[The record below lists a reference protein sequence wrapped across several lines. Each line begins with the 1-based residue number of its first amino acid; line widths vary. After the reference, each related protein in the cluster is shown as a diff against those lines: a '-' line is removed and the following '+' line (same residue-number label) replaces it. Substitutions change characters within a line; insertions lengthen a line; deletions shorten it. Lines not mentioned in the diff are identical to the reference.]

1 MSQRQLTPADYVA
14 MLRRRWVSIA
24 VLTLVGGPLA
34 YGVSKLLPNRY
45 KSQTLVLV
53 DAPTVPSDV
62 VRPVVTADLNQ
73 RLASMQEQILSRTR
87 LEPIIRQFGLYPKD
101 VNLKPMEELVARLR
115 KDIEVTP
122 VEAMAETRS
131 QELPGFHVSVTL
143 DNAKTA
149 QAVCASITSMF
160 IEESVHLR
168 EQRSEDTTTFLSQQ
182 LADAKA
188 KLDAQ
193 DSRLAAFKS
202 QHLNALPD
210 EEQTNLNLLNNLTT
224 QLDAATQ
231 ALARAQ
237 QDKSF
242 AESMLAPQVEEW
254 KTTQAGRNPNTLQ
267 QQLAALE
274 TQLTNLRARYTDDY
288 PDVIKAKND
297 IAALKKQIADTNSPK
312 GNPDSTK
319 DTNAAIEPPQIQQ
332 LRAQIHTYEQAI
344 AAKQA
349 EQDQIKMQISVYQAR
364 VQSSPA
370 IEQQYK
376 ELTRDYQTASDFY
389 NDLLK
394 KRDQSA
400 MATDL
405 EHQQQGEQFRILD
418 PANLPDKPSF
428 PNRRLFAL
436 GGLIGGM
443 ALGFGLAFLIEVRDT
458 SLKTE
463 SDVEFTLRLPVLAM
477 VPAIKSADGKRAQ
490 LDKTSTS
497 DDARLSA
504 SLRA

>member
-1 MSQRQLTPADYVA
+1 MSQRQLTPADYLA
-14 MLRRRWVSIA
+14 MLRRRWVLIA
-24 VLTLVGGPLA
+24 VLTFAGGPLA

-101 VNLKPMEELVARLR
+101 INVKPMEELVARLR
-115 KDIEVTP
+115 KDVEVTP

-131 QELPGFHVSVTL
+131 QELPGFHVSATL

-149 QAVCASITSMF
+149 QAVCATITSMF
-160 IEESVHLR
+160 IQESVHLR

-188 KLDAQ
+188 KLDEQ
-193 DSRLAAFKS
+193 DAKLATFKS

-242 AESMLAPQVEEW
+242 AESLLAPQLEEW

-267 QQLAALE
+267 QQLATLE

-288 PDVIKAKND
+288 PDVIKAKSD
-297 IAALKKQIADTNSPK
+297 IASLKKQMADSNTARS
-312 GNPDSTK
+312 NPDDPK
-319 DTNAAIEPPQIQQ
+319 DANTSIEPPQIQQ
-332 LRAQIHTYEQAI
+332 LRAQIHAHEQAI

-349 EQDQIKMQISVYQAR
+349 EQDQIKQQIAVYQAR

-418 PANLPDKPSF
+418 PANLPDKPTF

-436 GGLIGGM
+436 GGFVGGM

-463 SDVEFTLRLPVLAM
+463 SDVEFTLHLPVLAM
-477 VPAIKSADGKRAQ
+477 VPAIKSADGKRA
-490 LDKTSTS
+490 LNGHSTS
-497 DDARLSA
+497 ADAGLSA
-504 SLRA
+504 GLRA

>member
-1 MSQRQLTPADYVA
+1 MTQRQLTPADYVA
-14 MLRRRWVSIA
+14 MLRRRWVLIA
-24 VLTLVGGPLA
+24 ILTCVGGPLA

-73 RLASMQEQILSRTR
+73 RLASMQEQILSRSR

-101 VNLKPMEELVARLR
+101 VAVKPMDDLVSRLR

-149 QAVCASITSMF
+149 QAVCASITTMF
-160 IEESVHLR
+160 IEESVHVR
-168 EQRSEDTTTFLSQQ
+168 EQRSEDTTQFLSQQ
-182 LADAKA
+182 LQDAKA
-188 KLDAQ
+188 KLDEQ
-193 DSRLAAFKS
+193 DAKLAAFKS
-202 QHLNALPD
+202 RYIGELPD

-242 AESMLAPQVEEW
+242 AESMLAPQEQEW
-254 KTTQAGRNPNTLQ
+254 KATQAGKNPSTLQ
-267 QQLAALE
+267 QELKTLE
-274 TQLTNLRARYTDDY
+274 DQLTNLKARYTDDY
-288 PDVIKAKND
+288 PDVIKTKND
-297 IAALKKQIADTNSPK
+297 IAALKKQISNSESGKGSAD
-312 GNPDSTK
+312 GL
-319 DTNAAIEPPQIQQ
+319 DTPAIEPPQIQQ

-349 EQDQIKMQISVYQAR
+349 EQDQIKQQIAVYQSR

-376 ELTRDYQTASDFY
+376 ELTRDYQTALDFY

-405 EHQQQGEQFRILD
+405 EHQQQGEQFRVLD
-418 PANLPDKPSF
+418 PANLPDKPTF

-436 GGLIGGM
+436 GGFVGGM

-463 SDVEFTLRLPVLAM
+463 SDVEFTLRIPVLAM

-490 LDKTSTS
+490 LDK
-497 DDARLSA
+497 DAAAARAGLSA
-504 SLRA
+504 GMRA

>member
-1 MSQRQLTPADYVA
+1 MNQRQLTPADYYA
-14 MLRRRWVSIA
+14 MLRRRWVMI
-24 VLTLVGGPLA
+24 LIFTLAGGPLA
-34 YGVSKLLPNRY
+34 YGVSKMLPNRY

-53 DAPTVPSDV
+53 QEPVVPSDV
-62 VRPVVTADLNQ
+62 VKPVVTADLNQ

-87 LEPIIRQFGLYPKD
+87 LEPVIRQFGLFPKD
-101 VNLKPMEELVARLR
+101 INRLPMEELVARLR
-115 KDIEVTP
+115 KDIDVTP

-131 QELPGFHVSVTL
+131 NELPGFHVSVTL
-143 DNAKTA
+143 DNPKTA
-149 QAVCASITSMF
+149 QAVCTAITSTF
-160 IEESVHLR
+160 REENVKLR
-168 EQRSEDTTTFLSQQ
+168 ETQSKNTTEFLSEQ
-182 LADAKA
+182 LADAKG

-202 QHLNALPD
+202 RYIGSLPD
-210 EEQTNLNLLNNLTT
+210 EEQTNLNLLNNLTI
-224 QLDAATQ
+224 QLDAASQ

-242 AESMLAPQVEEW
+242 AESLLAPQLAEW
-254 KTTQAGRNPNTLQ
+254 KATQSGKNPSTLQ
-267 QQLAALE
+267 DQLTQLQTQLA
-274 TQLTNLRARYTDDY
+274 NLRVRYTDDY
-288 PDVIKAKND
+288 PDVIKTKND
-297 IAALKKQIADTNSPK
+297 IASLKKQIAETESQPAPSDGGK
-312 GNPDSTK
+312 
-319 DTNAAIEPPQIQQ
+319 NASAVEPAQIQQ

-344 AAKQA
+344 SAKQA
-349 EQDQIKMQISVYQAR
+349 EQEQIKQQIRVYQDR

-376 ELTRDYQTASDFY
+376 ELTRDYQTALDFY

-405 EHQQQGEQFRILD
+405 EQQQEGEQFRVLD

-436 GGLIGGM
+436 GGFAGGL
-443 ALGFGLAFLIEVRDT
+443 AIGFGLAFLIEVRDT

-463 SDVEFTLRLPVLAM
+463 RDVEFTLRYPVLAM
-477 VPAIKSADGKRAQ
+477 VPSIKNIASNRSRSQSGPDIDGRV
-490 LDKTSTS
+490 SVG
-497 DDARLSA
+497 
-504 SLRA
+504 LRA

>member
-1 MSQRQLTPADYVA
+1 MTQRQLTPADYVA
-14 MLRRRWVSIA
+14 MLRRRWVLIA
-24 VLTLVGGPLA
+24 VLTFVGGPLA

-73 RLASMQEQILSRTR
+73 RLASMQEQILSRSR
-87 LEPIIRQFGLYPKD
+87 LEPIIREFGLYPKD
-101 VNLKPMEELVARLR
+101 IATKPMDELVARLR

-149 QAVCASITSMF
+149 QAVCASITTMF
-160 IEESVHLR
+160 IEESVHVR
-168 EQRSEDTTTFLSQQ
+168 EQRSEDTTQFLSQQ
-182 LADAKA
+182 LSDAKA
-188 KLDAQ
+188 KLDEQ
-193 DSRLAAFKS
+193 DSKLAAFKS
-202 QHLNALPD
+202 RYIGELPD
-210 EEQTNLNLLNNLTT
+210 EEQTNMNLLNNLTT

-242 AESMLAPQVEEW
+242 AESLLAPQVEEW
-254 KTTQAGRNPNTLQ
+254 KATQAGKNPSTLQ
-267 QQLAALE
+267 QELKTLE
-274 TQLTNLRARYTDDY
+274 DQLTNLKARYTDDY
-288 PDVIKAKND
+288 PDVIKTKND
-297 IAALKKQIADTNSPK
+297 IAALKKQIASSESGK
-312 GNPDSTK
+312 GPGDGADATS
-319 DTNAAIEPPQIQQ
+319 AIEPPQIQQ

-349 EQDQIKMQISVYQAR
+349 EQDEIKRQIAVYESR

-376 ELTRDYQTASDFY
+376 ELTRDYQTALDFY

-418 PANLPDKPSF
+418 PANLPDKPTF

-436 GGLIGGM
+436 GGFVGGM

-463 SDVEFTLRLPVLAM
+463 SDVEFALRIPVLAM

-490 LDKTSTS
+490 FDKEAAA
-497 DDARLSA
+497 ARGGMSA
-504 SLRA
+504 GMRA

>member
-14 MLRRRWVSIA
+14 MLRRRWVLIA

-53 DAPTVPSDV
+53 DAPTVPSEV
-62 VRPVVTADLNQ
+62 VRPVITADLNQ

-115 KDIEVTP
+115 KDVEVTP
-122 VEAMAETRS
+122 IEAMAETRS

-143 DNAKTA
+143 DNGKTA
-149 QAVCASITSMF
+149 QAVCATITSMF
-160 IEESVHLR
+160 IQESVHLR

-188 KLDAQ
+188 KLDEQ
-193 DSRLAAFKS
+193 DTKLAAFKS

-242 AESMLAPQVEEW
+242 AESLLAPQLEEW

-297 IAALKKQIADTNSPK
+297 IAALKKQIAETN
-312 GNPDSTK
+312 NPRSNSD
-319 DTNAAIEPPQIQQ
+319 DTNATTSIEPAQIQQ
-332 LRAQIHTYEQAI
+332 LRAQIHAHEQAI

-349 EQDQIKMQISVYQAR
+349 EQDQIKQQIAVYQAR

-418 PANLPDKPSF
+418 PANLPDKPTF

-436 GGLIGGM
+436 GGFVGGM

-463 SDVEFTLRLPVLAM
+463 GDVEFTLHLPVLAM
-477 VPAIKSADGKRAQ
+477 VPAIKSADGKRTQ
-490 LDKTSTS
+490 LDANSTS
-497 DDARLSA
+497 AGAGISA
-504 SLRA
+504 GLRA